1 MYFQTYS
8 MKINLLMSVAGIGA
22 ILTLAAII
30 GAPYPQTVMAQS
42 NNTQESNTMDYTG
55 FHSNM
60 EQIIGHIEKAIF
72 NKINNNETNTL
83 GHSLHP
89 IEEILTLVTV
99 PITNVDSSLNKTYFD
114 NLYQLSSLASP
125 GNSTV
130 EEFVD
135 KGNSSIALSYQ
146 VISAVIPRDVLGSAE
161 HNSSVIR
168 DLLTIAGAEYAEGV
182 ENGKIIMELEYQDGS
197 AFVDRAYLLFN
208 STQIPNASA
217 PVVNTTNNTSI
228 TTPSLNETGPV
239 KSQIASEFSNLA
251 SSIEQLKDPSEIDA
265 IIQKINNN
273 LSPEGVNVTTSSQD
287 YINKIR
293 ELLTQVVAAYEDN
306 DTIKAKEL
314 ATTAYLDNFEFIE
327 KPIGEELSE
336 RGESLLREKLIQ
348 QIDTNA
354 PIEEIKQNIA
364 DINIVL
370 DESESVLSTNQ

>member
-327 KPIGEELSE
+327 KPTGEELSE

>member
-251 SSIEQLKDPSEIDA
+251 SSIEQLKDPSEIYA

>member
-42 NNTQESNTMDYTG
+42 NNTQEPNAMDYTG

>member
-1 MYFQTYS
+1 

-42 NNTQESNTMDYTG
+42 NNTQEPNAMDYTG